1 MGNVNILCFKWG
13 TCYGPEYVNR
23 LYAGI
28 LRNLSRPFRF
38 VCVTDDPTGLVDG
51 VEAVRFPDAPPGW
64 KYYWP
69 NIFVKLMVFKDG
81 FADLAGA
88 TLFLDIDQIVVGRM
102 DDFFDYKPGEFCMIR
117 NWIEFRKRI
126 FRSVPK
132 IGNSSCF
139 RFEAGQ
145 MNHVYEKFLSEM
157 DMAVQQRHFRTEQAY
172 MTHAVGVENI
182 NWWPSDWVQSFK
194 RSCMKPFPLNLV
206 MQPQCPENARILCFH
221 GRPSPVDA
229 IAGYKGRHLNTW
241 VKPCSW
247 VQDKWM
253 VCEKQEN

>member
-1 MGNVNILCFKWG
+1 MGKVNILCFKWG

-38 VCVTDDPTGLVDG
+38 VCVTDDSSGLVDG
-51 VEAVRFPDAPPGW
+51 VEAVQFPGAPQGW
-64 KYYWP
+64 KYDWP

-81 FADLAGA
+81 FADLEGA
-88 TLFLDIDQIVVGRM
+88 TLFLDIDQIVVGNM

-126 FRSVPK
+126 FRRVPK

-145 MNHVYEKFLSEM
+145 MNYVYEKFLSEM
-157 DMAVQQRHFRTEQAY
+157 DIAVQQRYFRTEQAY
-172 MTHAVGVENI
+172 MTYAVGIENI
-182 NWWPSDWVQSFK
+182 NWWPSNFVQSFK

-206 MQPQCPENARILCFH
+206 MKPQCPENARILCFH
-221 GRPSPVDA
+221 GRPTPEDA

-247 VQDKWM
+247 VRDMWM
-253 VCEKQEN
+253 DSKT